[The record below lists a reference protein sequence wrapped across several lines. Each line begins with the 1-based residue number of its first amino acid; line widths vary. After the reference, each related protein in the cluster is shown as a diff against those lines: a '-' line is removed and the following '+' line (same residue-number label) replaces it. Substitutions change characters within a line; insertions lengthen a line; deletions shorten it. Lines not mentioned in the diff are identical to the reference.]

1 MLDFNYE
8 IIGLIAA
15 AITTSAFIPQVYKVY
30 KEKNSVGISLTMYL
44 IFIVGL
50 SIWLFYG
57 FLIGSISIIVANGV
71 TLILAAIIIYY
82 KLKNL

>member
-1 MLDFNYE
+1 MLDLNYE
-8 IIGLIAA
+8 IIGLVAA
-15 AITTSAFIPQVYKVY
+15 ALTTSAFIPQVYKVY

-57 FLIGSISIIVANGV
+57 FLIGSISIIIANGV

>member
-1 MLDFNYE
+1 MLDLNYE

-15 AITTSAFIPQVYKVY
+15 ALTTSAFIPQVYKVY
-30 KEKNSVGISLTMYL
+30 KEKSAVGISLTMYL
-44 IFIVGL
+44 IFFVGL
-50 SIWLFYG
+50 SLWLLYG
-57 FLIGSISIIVANGV
+57 YLVGSVSIVIANGV

>member
-8 IIGLIAA
+8 IIGLVAA
-15 AITTSAFIPQVYKVY
+15 ALTTSAFIPQVYKIY
-30 KEKNSVGISLTMYL
+30 KEKSAVGISLTMYL
-44 IFIVGL
+44 IFFVGL
-50 SIWLFYG
+50 SLWLLYG
-57 FLIGSISIIVANGV
+57 CLVGSISIVIANGV

>member
-57 FLIGSISIIVANGV
+57 FLIGSISIIIANGV

>member
-1 MLDFNYE
+1 MLDLNHE
-8 IIGLIAA
+8 IIGLVAA
-15 AITTSAFIPQVYKVY
+15 ALTTSAFIPQVYKVY

-57 FLIGSISIIVANGV
+57 FLIGSISIIIANGV

>member
-1 MLDFNYE
+1 MLDLNYE

-15 AITTSAFIPQVYKVY
+15 ALTTSAFIPQVYKVY
-30 KEKNSVGISLTMYL
+30 KEKSAVGISLTMYL
-44 IFIVGL
+44 IFFIGL
-50 SIWLFYG
+50 SLWLLYG
-57 FLIGSISIIVANGV
+57 CLVGSISIVIANGV

>member
-8 IIGLIAA
+8 IIGLVAA
-15 AITTSAFIPQVYKVY
+15 ALTTSAFIPQVYKVY

-57 FLIGSISIIVANGV
+57 FLIGSISIVIANGV

>member
-57 FLIGSISIIVANGV
+57 F
-71 TLILAAIIIYY
+71 
-82 KLKNL
+82 

>member
-8 IIGLIAA
+8 IIGLVAA
-15 AITTSAFIPQVYKVY
+15 ALTTSAFIPQVYKVY
-30 KEKNSVGISLTMYL
+30 KEKSAVGISLAMYL
-44 IFIVGL
+44 IFFVGL
-50 SIWLFYG
+50 SLWLLYG
-57 FLIGSISIIVANGV
+57 YLVGSISIVIANGV